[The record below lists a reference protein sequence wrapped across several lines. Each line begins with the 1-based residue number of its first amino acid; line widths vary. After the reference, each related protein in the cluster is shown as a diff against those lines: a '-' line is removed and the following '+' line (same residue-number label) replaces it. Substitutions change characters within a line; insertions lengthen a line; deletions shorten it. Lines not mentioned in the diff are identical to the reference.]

1 MFPGQAEADRL
12 WGDALQLAGDA
23 RRCRY
28 SERRSVRST
37 KTGTPESLH
46 RYLGTAVYR
55 ARCSR
60 SASSSMT
67 RSSGGTAPMR
77 APMRSTATDLTCSAC
92 AFESRSSP
100 VFDAGRS
107 T

>member
-1 MFPGQAEADRL
+1 MDLAKNQEGGWTHGRDREGRAKLAE
-12 WGDALQLAGDA
+12 DAVANI
-23 RRCRY
+23 
-28 SERRSVRST
+28 SVDEDCGS
-37 KTGTPESLH
+37 
-46 RYLGTAVYR
+46 LGTAVYR

-67 RSSGGTAPMR
+67 RSSGGTTPMR